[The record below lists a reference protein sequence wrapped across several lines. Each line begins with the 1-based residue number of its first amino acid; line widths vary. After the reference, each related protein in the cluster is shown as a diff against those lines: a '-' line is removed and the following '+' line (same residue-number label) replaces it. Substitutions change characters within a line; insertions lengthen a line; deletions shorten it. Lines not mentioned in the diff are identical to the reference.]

1 MNQPVH
7 VDLHVHSAYSSDG
20 DTSWL
25 QFLKLSECRTSPRRA
40 YDLAL
45 RRGMDY
51 VTITDHDTINGCLEI
66 AHLDRF
72 FISEEIT
79 AVFPEDGAKF
89 HVLAFGIS
97 EAQHAMIASL
107 RTNIYEL
114 TAFLNAENIPH
125 AVAHPFYR
133 MGPPLGLEHFEK
145 LLLLFKTF
153 EIRNGGK
160 QVFPET
166 LLEDVFSRLSAEQI
180 WRLADKHDLAP
191 CGAEPWKKAG
201 IAGSDDHGGILIGY
215 PHTEIEEA
223 GTTDALLDHLRA
235 GGCRPSGPGGTPLA
249 VAHGIMAVAFNNLR
263 KDPAPLKDIQ
273 GHLVWNALGQ
283 LFDNANPGRKPSFL
297 LGILLMLARK
307 LEFPESGKGIKSRNP
322 VQKPFMR
329 LLREF
334 PPAGEWLRNG
344 LDFSP
349 ENSDRLFR
357 MLADWAHGIM
367 ADLFSRRSL
376 KLPEDLTE
384 LWPGL
389 LSAAVY
395 GIALK
400 TEYQDRPLIR
410 AVRKRFVDADP
421 AGIHSVLVFTD
432 GPSRE
437 VVESLVC
444 KYLNRDPRRSGP
456 MHVFGLN
463 ADQSHR
469 GNRFDF
475 KPLGSVKTEAG
486 EVQVPPLLDVIDR
499 MMSID
504 TETVFVRTFGP
515 MGVLGILLGKWI
527 GCRTICVL
535 PARPVEQGQ
544 DADPDSSLQLNG
556 LTGILLRFSDRIL
569 VPRPSDMAFISN
581 LGVPLDRIFI
591 MKTDHAPSRGDH
603 ECRLIGEPDPE
614 FDPAGMTFYD

>member
-1 MNQPVH
+1 M
-7 VDLHVHSAYSSDG
+7 
-20 DTSWL
+20 
-25 QFLKLSECRTSPRRA
+25 
-40 YDLAL
+40 
-45 RRGMDY
+45 
-51 VTITDHDTINGCLEI
+51 
-66 AHLDRF
+66 
-72 FISEEIT
+72 
-79 AVFPEDGAKF
+79 
-89 HVLAFGIS
+89 
-97 EAQHAMIASL
+97 
-107 RTNIYEL
+107 
-114 TAFLNAENIPH
+114 
-125 AVAHPFYR
+125 
-133 MGPPLGLEHFEK
+133 
-145 LLLLFKTF
+145 
-153 EIRNGGK
+153 
-160 QVFPET
+160 
-166 LLEDVFSRLSAEQI
+166 
-180 WRLADKHDLAP
+180 
-191 CGAEPWKKAG
+191 
-201 IAGSDDHGGILIGY
+201 
-215 PHTEIEEA
+215 
-223 GTTDALLDHLRA
+223 
-235 GGCRPSGPGGTPLA
+235 
-249 VAHGIMAVAFNNLR
+249 
-263 KDPAPLKDIQ
+263 
-273 GHLVWNALGQ
+273 
-283 LFDNANPGRKPSFL
+283 
-297 LGILLMLARK
+297 
-307 LEFPESGKGIKSRNP
+307 
-322 VQKPFMR
+322 
-329 LLREF
+329 
-334 PPAGEWLRNG
+334 
-344 LDFSP
+344 
-349 ENSDRLFR
+349 
-357 MLADWAHGIM
+357 
-367 ADLFSRRSL
+367 
-376 KLPEDLTE
+376 
-384 LWPGL
+384 
-389 LSAAVY
+389 
-395 GIALK
+395 K
-400 TEYQDRPLIR
+400 TEYQDRPLMR

-581 LGVPLDRIFI
+581 LGVPRDRIFI

-614 FDPAGMTFYD
+614 FDPAGMPFYD